1 MIDPILGGFLRIL
14 SVNPE
19 PTLKSYSNRRGFFF
33 KKKLWFASKV
43 MRNKRTFPDSILHF
57 KAPVLPLLRPLPG
70 A

>member
-14 SVNPE
+14 SVSPE
-19 PTLKSYSNRRGFFF
+19 PTLKSYVETGVTRLDRKITGNG
-33 KKKLWFASKV
+33 
-43 MRNKRTFPDSILHF
+43 RTFPDSILHF